1 MLKKVLVVAAGCF
14 ALGCTSA
21 QAQDLALSRPATA
34 SSTEGGRS
42 EFEPT
47 NANDGNSSTRWSS
60 EFVDNQWWQVD
71 LGSNQSIN
79 RVELNWEVAYA
90 RQYRIRTR
98 TARADSW
105 STAATGRISSAGL
118 KTHTFATRRARYVRI
133 QGDVRATPWGISL
146 WDLRACYI
154 SCSGP
159 PPPPPSDADGDGV
172 PDSSDQCPDEAGPA
186 SNNGCPV
193 PPPPNDTD
201 GDGVPDSQ
209 DQCPNQP
216 GPASNNGCPVPPP
229 SGEPA
234 PISGQGYTKVFE
246 DNFNTFD
253 RSIWSQDI
261 WWQNDDPADAK
272 YVQNGVLHL
281 VTRRSQGYPYIFT
294 TTDGTRF
301 WQQGYIEG
309 RMRWTGAQG
318 SYPSFWMMSQ
328 GWRDNPSCDTPAAEI
343 DIMEGQGSQP
353 NVFYGAIHRHSG
365 SHVLDCGLV
374 AHNTNNY
381 NPQSFPLADN
391 WRTYAV
397 KWTAAEVCWYLDNV
411 RTHCWPTYDTT
422 DNAPM
427 MLILGQGV
435 GGWMG
440 GPNSSSPQEMRN
452 EVDWVRV
459 WQR

>member
-201 GDGVPDSQ
+201 DDGVPENQ

-216 GPASNNGCPVPPP
+216 GPASNNGCPVT
-229 SGEPA
+229 GVPA
-234 PISGQGYTKVFE
+234 PIAGQGYTKVFE
-246 DNFNTFD
+246 DNFDTYAPD
-253 RSIWSQDI
+253 TPGSAWSSDV
-261 WWQNDDPADAK
+261 WWANDDPADAK
-272 YVQNGVLHL
+272 FVQNGMLNL
-281 VTRRSQGYPYIFT
+281 VSRRSQGFPNIET
-294 TTDGTRF
+294 ETHDRRQ
-301 WQQGYIEG
+301 WQEGYMEC
-309 RMRWTGAQG
+309 RMRWTGATG
-318 SYPSFWMMSQ
+318 IWPACWLIADA
-328 GWRDNPSCDTPAAEI
+328 WADNGTCASAEI
-343 DIMEGQGSQP
+343 DIFEGQGTHP
-353 NVFYGAIHRHSG
+353 NTMWGNIHRHSG
-365 SHVLDCGLV
+365 SHVKDCGQVSNHLV
-374 AHNTNNY
+374 WHIS
-381 NPQSFPLADN
+381 QSRLADN
-391 WRTYAV
+391 FHTYAV
-397 KWTAAEVCWYLDNV
+397 KWTASEVCWYIDDV
-411 RTHCWPTYDTT
+411 QVATCQPTYDTT
-422 DNAPM
+422 DTPM
-427 MLILGQGV
+427 FMILSTQL
-435 GGWMG
+435 GGWEAG
-440 GPNSSSPQEMRN
+440 NTPASTTN
-452 EVDWVRV
+452 EFRTEWDWVRV
-459 WQR
+459 WQQ

>member
-1 MLKKVLVVAAGCF
+1 MLKKLLIVAAGCF
-14 ALGCTSA
+14 ALGGTSA
-21 QAQDLALSRPATA
+21 QAQDLALNRPATA
-34 SSTEGGRS
+34 SSTQTGRS
-42 EFEPT
+42 EFQPT

-71 LGSNQSIN
+71 LGSNRSIN

-98 TARADSW
+98 TGIRGSW
-105 STAATGRISSAGL
+105 STAATVRISSAGL
-118 KTHTFATRRARYVRI
+118 KTHTFATTRARYVRI

-146 WDLRACYI
+146 WDLRVCNT
-154 SCSGP
+154 SCSRPATPTP
-159 PPPPPSDADGDGV
+159 PDA
-172 PDSSDQCPDEAGPA
+172 
-186 SNNGCPV
+186 
-193 PPPPNDTD
+193 D

-216 GPASNNGCPVPPP
+216 GQASNNGCPVPPP

-234 PISGQGYTKVFE
+234 PIAGQGYTKVFE
-246 DNFNTFD
+246 DDFDTFD
-253 RSIWSQDI
+253 TSVWKPDI
-261 WWQNDDPADAK
+261 WYQNNDPADAK
-272 YVQNGVLHL
+272 YVQDGVLHL
-281 VTRRSQGYPYIFT
+281 VTRRAQGWPDIQT
-294 TTDGTRF
+294 TTDDRRA
-301 WQQGYIEG
+301 WQQGYMEC
-309 RMRWTGAQG
+309 RMRWTGAPG
-318 SYPSFWMMSQ
+318 SFPSCWMMSQ
-328 GWRDNPSCDTPAAEI
+328 GWANAPSCNTPAAEI

-365 SHVLDCGLV
+365 SHVLNCGTV

-381 NPQSFPLADN
+381 NLQPFRLADN
-391 WRTYAV
+391 WHTYAV
-397 KWTAAEVCWYLDNV
+397 KWTAAEVCWYLDHV

-422 DNAPM
+422 DNSPM

-440 GPNSSSPQEMRN
+440 GPDSSSPQEMRN

>member
-1 MLKKVLVVAAGCF
+1 MLKKVLIVAAGCF

-21 QAQDLALSRPATA
+21 QAQDLALNRPATA
-34 SSTEGGRS
+34 SSTQIGRS
-42 EFEPT
+42 EFQPT

-71 LGSNQSIN
+71 LGSDRSIN

-98 TARADSW
+98 TATRHSW
-105 STAATGRISSAGL
+105 STAATVRISSAGL
-118 KTHTFATRRARYVRI
+118 KTHTFATTRARYVRI
-133 QGDVRATPWGISL
+133 HGDVRATPWGISL
-146 WDLRACYI
+146 WDLRVCNM

-159 PPPPPSDADGDGV
+159 PPPTRPDA
-172 PDSSDQCPDEAGPA
+172 
-186 SNNGCPV
+186 
-193 PPPPNDTD
+193 D

-216 GPASNNGCPVPPP
+216 GQVSNNGCPVPPP

-234 PISGQGYTKVFE
+234 PIAGQGYTKVFE
-246 DNFNTFD
+246 DNFDTYNT
-253 RSIWSQDI
+253 SIWSDDT
-261 WWQNDDPADAK
+261 WYENDDPPDAK
-272 YVQNGVLHL
+272 FVQNGVLNL
-281 VTRRSQGYPYIFT
+281 VSRRSQGYPDIYS
-294 TTDGTRF
+294 TTDNTRS
-301 WQQGYIEG
+301 WQQGYMEA
-309 RMRWTGAQG
+309 RMRWTGGQG
-318 SYPSFWMMSQ
+318 AWPAFWMLSQ
-328 GWRDNPSCDTPAAEI
+328 GWRNTASCHTPAAEI

-365 SHVLDCGLV
+365 SHVANCGTV
-374 AHNTNNY
+374 AHNTNNTQ
-381 NPQSFPLADN
+381 PQSFRLADN

-397 KWTAAEVCWYLDNV
+397 KWTADEVCWYLENV

-422 DNAPM
+422 DNSPM
-427 MLILGQGV
+427 FMLLSQST

-440 GPNSSSPQEMRN
+440 NPDSTTPDVLRTEF
-452 EVDWVRV
+452 DWVRV